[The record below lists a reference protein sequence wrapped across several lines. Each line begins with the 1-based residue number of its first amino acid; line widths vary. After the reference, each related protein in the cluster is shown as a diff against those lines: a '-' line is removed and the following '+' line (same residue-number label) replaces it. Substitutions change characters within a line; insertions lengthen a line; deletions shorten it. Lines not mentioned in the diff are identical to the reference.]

1 MLGFDKATYLSLH
14 LKFILSVRL
23 GNSLWGS
30 DALLFL
36 EFINMV
42 SILFY
47 KFTEFIIFLYTFLG
61 TSFSRYKEY
70 VICLLS
76 FSKFSDVLPV
86 FTYVRVIGNL
96 WSICFELN
104 TLIPFPYFLFVFSFR

>member
-1 MLGFDKATYLSLH
+1 MLEFDKATYLSLH

-47 KFTEFIIFLYTFLG
+47 KFTEFIIF
-61 TSFSRYKEY
+61 
-70 VICLLS
+70 
-76 FSKFSDVLPV
+76 
-86 FTYVRVIGNL
+86 
-96 WSICFELN
+96 
-104 TLIPFPYFLFVFSFR
+104 